1 MIKKRLTIVFSIFT
15 CTLAFSQKQENKLP
29 TSKQVLKELSE
40 GSCKCIDSID
50 SYNKTKEAVNK
61 EIHSCID
68 TKVLPYMLSKG
79 LSQASE
85 DLEKGKTKGKKV
97 NLTLNSNPESDDYKR
112 AYYEIESYLMT
123 NCSRARVLATAAE
136 SKQDKISNDPIAHDF
151 YNKAIQASEK
161 EDWNEAIKNYKSAV
175 EKDPKF
181 TYAWDNL
188 GICYRRIGDYDKAL
202 DAYRHSLAIDPK
214 GKMPLQ
220 NIAITYVYKKE
231 YQKAIDAYSDFDKVH
246 PGDPEVYYGIGQIY
260 YEYLKDNEKA
270 LDYICKAYT
279 IYTAE
284 KSPYRSDAET
294 IIGYIYKKMKEENK
308 LDKFKE
314 TLKNNKLN
322 FE

>member
-1 MIKKRLTIVFSIFT
+1 MIKKRLTILFSIFI
-15 CTLAFSQKQENKLP
+15 CIHSFSQKQEDKLP
-29 TSKQVLKELSE
+29 DSKQVLKEVSE
-40 GSCKCIDSID
+40 ASCQCIDSIN
-50 SYNKTKEAVNK
+50 SYNKTKEVINK

-68 TKVLPYMLSKG
+68 TKVLLYMLSKG
-79 LSQASE
+79 MSKASTE
-85 DLEKGKTKGKKV
+85 IEQGKTKGKKV
-97 NLTLNSNPESDDYKR
+97 NVAINSNPQSDDYKK
-112 AYYEIESYLMT
+112 AYYEIEAYLME
-123 NCSRARVLATAAE
+123 NCNNARKLATTAE
-136 SKQDKISNDPIAHDF
+136 SKDDKMSNNPIALDF
-151 YNKAIQASEK
+151 YEKAIQASKK
-161 EDWNEAIKNYKSAV
+161 EDWKEAIKNYQSAL

-181 TYAWDNL
+181 IYAWDNL

-202 DAYRHSLAIDPK
+202 DAYRRSLAIDPK

-314 TLKNNKLN
+314 ILKNNKLN
-322 FE
+322 LE

>member
-1 MIKKRLTIVFSIFT
+1 MY
-15 CTLAFSQKQENKLP
+15 AGFSQKQENKLP

-151 YNKAIQASEK
+151 YNKAIQASKKKTGMRRLRIINLRWKKIQNSPMPGTIWGSATEESGIMTRRWMPTDIHWLLTQK
-161 EDWNEAIKNYKSAV
+161 VRCLYK
-175 EKDPKF
+175 
-181 TYAWDNL
+181 
-188 GICYRRIGDYDKAL
+188 I
-202 DAYRHSLAIDPK
+202 
-214 GKMPLQ
+214 
-220 NIAITYVYKKE
+220 
-231 YQKAIDAYSDFDKVH
+231 
-246 PGDPEVYYGIGQIY
+246 
-260 YEYLKDNEKA
+260 
-270 LDYICKAYT
+270 
-279 IYTAE
+279 
-284 KSPYRSDAET
+284 
-294 IIGYIYKKMKEENK
+294 
-308 LDKFKE
+308 
-314 TLKNNKLN
+314 
-322 FE
+322 